1 MSVGPLNAAS
11 VAWRRQALLAQWE
24 RSCDLTT
31 FGFAPRSQTVRK
43 RTQST
48 FFVQSIDKKDQLLI
62 LFTCLEP
69 VHRQTRGHHQ
79 PLDPPLRRAH
89 ARLRDHGDGRSPLL
103 LCITRLHPLPFLLP
117 ELQVKSLQ
125 RLRLSKQPSS
135 GCRSRAISFPTAT
148 GSISPLPCRAMLRWA
163 RRLDVVVG
171 IFCAL
176 HTYGRQLNLT
186 GHRSNLYD
194 HKKRYERGGNSG
206 AIYMAP
212 TSPPS

>member
-1 MSVGPLNAAS
+1 MGPLNAAS

-125 RLRLSKQPSS
+125 RLRLQSNRAVGVAAEPYPSRLRLAAYHLYHAAPCS
-135 GCRSRAISFPTAT
+135 AGPAGWTWWSVFSAPCTLTAASST
-148 GSISPLPCRAMLRWA
+148 
-163 RRLDVVVG
+163 
-171 IFCAL
+171 
-176 HTYGRQLNLT
+176 
-186 GHRSNLYD
+186 
-194 HKKRYERGGNSG
+194 
-206 AIYMAP
+206 
-212 TSPPS
+212 